1 MINVCNTN
9 ARLDEVQQVEVKR
22 PESAGRVW
30 QGISHRKL
38 TETLMEDMLGRGWV
52 INSMAFN
59 LSKDKADLAGAF
71 DITLPNLDAPEGQMF
86 SLGFLTSNAMRKPL
100 KFVVGTRVFVC
111 NNGMATGEIILS
123 HKHTFRFDLELEVHN
138 ALNSYRY
145 KASKINY
152 TVKQMKERILANR
165 EYERLLIQTGREGI
179 LPWSRV
185 GQLDE
190 EYRHPSF
197 RDFSEKTSWGLYN
210 AFTHIVK
217 KSPPMNQMNQMNKFR
232 NLLPVPEA
240 A

>member
-1 MINVCNTN
+1 MISVCNTN

-71 DITLPNLDAPEGQMF
+71 DITLPNLDAPKGQMF

-123 HKHTFRFDLELEVHN
+123 HKHTFRFDLEFKVDSELDSNQAEV
-138 ALNSYRY
+138 
-145 KASKINY
+145 
-152 TVKQMKERILANR
+152 
-165 EYERLLIQTGREGI
+165 
-179 LPWSRV
+179 
-185 GQLDE
+185 
-190 EYRHPSF
+190 
-197 RDFSEKTSWGLYN
+197 
-210 AFTHIVK
+210 
-217 KSPPMNQMNQMNKFR
+217 
-232 NLLPVPEA
+232 
-240 A
+240 

>member
-1 MINVCNTN
+1 MINVCNNN

-22 PESAGRVW
+22 PETAGRVW
-30 QGISHRKL
+30 QGISHKDL
-38 TETLMEDMLGRGWV
+38 TNTLIQDMLGRGWI
-52 INSMAFN
+52 INSMAFS
-59 LSKDKADLAGAF
+59 LSKDQADLAGAF

-111 NNGMATGEIILS
+111 NNGMATGEIILK
-123 HKHTFRFDLELEVHN
+123 HKHTFRFDLDFEVHD
-138 ALNSYRY
+138 ALNLYGE
-145 KASKINY
+145 KARLVKN
-152 TVKQMKERILANR
+152 TVENMKERKLANR
-165 EYERLLIQTGREGI
+165 EYESLLIKTGRDGI

-190 EYRHPSF
+190 EYRHPTF
-197 RDFSEKTSWGLYN
+197 RDFSERNCWGLYN

-217 KSPPMNQMNQMNKFR
+217 KSPPMNQMDQMNKFR
-232 NLLPVPEA
+232 NLLPLPEA